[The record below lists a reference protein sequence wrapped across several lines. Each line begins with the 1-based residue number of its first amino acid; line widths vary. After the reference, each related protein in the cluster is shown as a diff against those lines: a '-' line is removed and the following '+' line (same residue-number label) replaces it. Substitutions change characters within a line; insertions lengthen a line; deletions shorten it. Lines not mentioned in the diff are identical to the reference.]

1 MLDQNTDRMW
11 FVIGALVIGA
21 GIILLANKT
30 MPELFAKVGRTF
42 DEMTDEGVDGA
53 SELAV
58 YTAEEEASA
67 KNTLKAFGREWLF
80 RSITNQNVAT
90 VNNGIV
96 TVPSGVDLFS
106 KTAAP
111 KNEPAKVK
119 FTAKGNGKVQI
130 RFGSNLS
137 EEASAYVELTNQWTD
152 YEVEITRV
160 HHYNTNI
167 LFLVPVGGH
176 MELSNAEFI
185 Y

>member
-30 MPELFAKVGRTF
+30 MPELFANVSNSLSSVTN
-42 DEMTDEGVDGA
+42 EGIGNA
-53 SELAV
+53 GSLMV
-58 YTAEEEASA
+58 YGEVETAPA

-90 VNNGIV
+90 LNNGIV
-96 TVPSGVDLFS
+96 TLPSGVDLFS
-106 KTAAP
+106 TTAAP
-111 KNEPAKVK
+111 IYEPVKVK

-137 EEASAYVELTNQWTD
+137 ESDSAYVELTDQWTD

-160 HHYNTNI
+160 LQYNTRI

>member
-42 DEMTDEGVDGA
+42 DKVTDEGIDGA

-58 YTAEEEASA
+58 YTAEEASS
-67 KNTLKAFGREWLF
+67 KNTLKAFGREWFF

-90 VNNGIV
+90 LNNGIV
-96 TVPSGVDLFS
+96 TLPSGVDLFS
-106 KTAAP
+106 TTAAP
-111 KNEPAKVK
+111 IYEPVKVK
-119 FTAKGNGKVQI
+119 FTAKGNGKAQI

-137 EEASAYVELTNQWTD
+137 ESDSAYVELTDLWTD

-160 HHYNTNI
+160 LRANTNI

>member
-30 MPELFAKVGRTF
+30 MPELFAKVGKTF

-58 YTAEEEASA
+58 YTTEEASS
-67 KNTLKAFGREWLF
+67 KNTLKAFGREWFF

-90 VNNGIV
+90 LNNGIV
-96 TVPSGVDLFS
+96 TLPSGVDLFS

-111 KNEPAKVK
+111 ENEPVKVK
-119 FTAKGNGKVQI
+119 FTAKGNGKVRI

-137 EEASAYVELTNQWTD
+137 EEGSAYVELTDQRTD

-160 HHYNTNI
+160 LHYNTNI

>member
-42 DEMTDEGVDGA
+42 DGVTDEGINGA

-58 YTAEEEASA
+58 FTDEEASS

-90 VNNGIV
+90 LNNGIV

-106 KTAAP
+106 ETTVP

-119 FTAKGNGKVQI
+119 FTAKGKGKVQI

-137 EEASAYVELTNQWTD
+137 ESDSAYVELTDQWTD

-160 HHYNTNI
+160 LNANFNI
-167 LFLVPVGGH
+167 LFLVPVGDH